1 MGRSQFLH
9 GGVFLIYIVEKGDT
23 LEKISERTG
32 VPVWK
37 IVYDNQ
43 IENRDRIAQG
53 QALLLLQAGEN
64 GGLAEGKE
72 TGGYAYPFIE
82 PAVLGQAL
90 PSLRKLLVFSWG
102 FTFEGTLVPPPQD
115 DLWMTETA
123 RKQGAEPILVL
134 TPFSGGA
141 FNNQLVKVLVEN
153 EMLQDKVTD
162 ELLTAVSDRGYAGV
176 NIDFEYVLP
185 ESRVRYA
192 EFIGKLRTKMN
203 RNGYRVSV
211 AVAPKISDS
220 QKGLLVE
227 GIDYALLGENADAVF
242 LMTYEWGYT
251 YGPPM
256 AVAPLDK
263 VREVVEYA
271 VSRIPAGKL
280 ILGIPNYGYD
290 WPLPYEKGI
299 TRARTVGNAEA
310 AGIAAENGAVIEY
323 ARMSQAPWFTYK
335 KSGIEHVV
343 WFEDPRSIEAKWS
356 LVKEYELAGAWY
368 WNLMRIFRANW
379 LMMGSEQTG
388 EKDGLGKQGIQGR
401 Q

>member
-1 MGRSQFLH
+1 M
-9 GGVFLIYIVEKGDT
+9 IYIVEKGDT
-23 LEKISERTG
+23 LEKISDRTG

-43 IENRDRIAQG
+43 IENRDRLAQG
-53 QALLLLQAGEN
+53 QALLLLKTGESAG
-64 GGLAEGKE
+64 LVEGK
-72 TGGYAYPFIE
+72 TVGGYAYPFVE
-82 PAVLGQAL
+82 PEILGQAFPAL
-90 PSLRKLLVFSWG
+90 GELLVFSYG
-102 FTFEGTLVPPPQD
+102 FTFEGDLVPPPQD
-115 DLWMTETA
+115 DLWMVETA
-123 RKQGAEPILVL
+123 WKQGAEPFLVL

-153 EMLQDKVTD
+153 ESIQEKVIEQLFET
-162 ELLTAVSDRGYAGV
+162 VRDRGYAGV
-176 NIDFEYVLP
+176 DVDFEYVLP
-185 ESRVRYA
+185 ENRVQYA
-192 EFIGKLRTKMN
+192 DFVGKLRRKMN
-203 RNGYRVSV
+203 ENGYRVSV
-211 AVAPKISDS
+211 AVAPKTSDD

-227 GIDYALLGENADAVF
+227 GIDYRLLGENADAVF

-271 VSRIPAGKL
+271 ITRIPAQKL

-299 TRARTVGNAEA
+299 TRAQTVGNVEA
-310 AGIAAENGAVIEY
+310 ANLAAENGVQIQY
-323 ARMSQAPWFTYK
+323 AQLSQAPWFTYK

-343 WFEDPRSIEAKWS
+343 WFEDPRSIETKWN
-356 LVKEYELAGAWY
+356 LVKEYGLTGAWY

-379 LMMGSEQTG
+379 LMTES
-388 EKDGLGKQGIQGR
+388 
-401 Q
+401 